1 MATVMTINMAM
12 VMVMVVGVVM
22 VDDAD
27 DGDVVC

>member
-1 MATVMTINMAM
+1 MATVMTIHMAM

-27 DGDVVC
+27 ACDVVC

>member
-1 MATVMTINMAM
+1 MATVMTISMAM